1 MKNLDNFEE
10 VPRTRWVE
18 MLEENAVRAR
28 QKANFLKYLVSD
40 EYADFSFLFVTQSYN
55 FIREILQEYCYMLK
69 KLNYK
74 ISFHSNEIF
83 LEDGQR
89 TIQIIR
95 WYKGTELENYGVS
108 ETRGSIKIPPF
119 EMYISPPTKE
129 KNKVKS
135 KDTITFMES
144 EDFKD
149 RFRAEYFQ
157 LKNRRNGLDNMLYKM
172 ENEELDF
179 TPKSSYELLRTQWV
193 IMGTYLSLLEE
204 RARVEDISLK
214 MENNIL
220 FF

>member
-1 MKNLDNFEE
+1 MNNLKNFEE

-18 MLEENAVRAR
+18 MLEGNVVRAR

-55 FIREILQEYCYMLK
+55 FIQETLQEYSYMLK
-69 KLNYK
+69 NLNYK

-89 TIQIIR
+89 TIQIIK
-95 WYKGTELENYGVS
+95 WYKGTELENCGVS
-108 ETRGSIKIPPF
+108 ETRGKIKIPPF
-119 EMYISPPTKE
+119 ETYISPPTKE

-135 KDTITFMES
+135 KDIKKPMES

-149 RFRAEYFQ
+149 RLRVEYFQ
-157 LKNRRNGLDNMLYKM
+157 LNNIYKRLNAMLYKI
-172 ENEELDF
+172 EDGEY
-179 TPKSSYELLRTQWV
+179 TPKCSYELLRTQWV
-193 IMGTYLSLLEE
+193 IMGAYLSLLEE

-214 MENNIL
+214 NGKQ
-220 FF
+220 